1 MAGERNFLLGHGER
15 LVERVATPPGGATPE
30 LPYTADEARQR
41 LLPQVRAAVTTF
53 DSLPREACPSGKT
66 VGLVTLHPQFIAK
79 SYHPGDFLRDNGLS
93 YIGGR
98 GAKITP
104 EKWTRQGE
112 PVELDT
118 TELFVSGQR
127 ESFSLLAER
136 LASPDAFP
144 EGSPLQR
151 IEAFRAPDAS
161 DKKRGEM
168 SPPHASS
175 IFEVGLHIP
184 SVDRD
189 AIVRSFQ
196 RWARTCGVSADLD
209 RSIPVSGLIFMP
221 ITAHAEEL
229 DELSKFSFLRVIRP
243 MPKLRTLHPVERSLP
258 VGVLPPI
265 QMPDEPVVDSSIR
278 MAIFDGGLPAGGPMS
293 QWARSFDVPGVGP
306 TVDECVDHGHKVTSA
321 ALFGSLEPGEVA
333 PRPFNSVDHYRI
345 LDDVEEDSYAL
356 YTALNRI
363 RDVLEEKNYDF
374 VNLSLGPELP
384 IEDDEVHPWTAVLD
398 EYLSH
403 GQTFM
408 TVAAGNNGEHD
419 RESGNARVQVPSDC
433 VNALAVGSANSK
445 RKIWDRAKYSAVGP
459 GRSPGLVKPDVLSF
473 GGAPYEPFIFMPG
486 DGEESPLS
494 AMGTSFAAPAALR
507 MAAGI
512 RAHFGGHIKPLGLR
526 ALLVHC
532 AERGIMPVE
541 EAGWGRIP
549 DHIDA
554 FVISPANSVRVLYQ
568 GTIEPGQ
575 TMRMPIPLPEEI
587 RTGNVEIS
595 ATYCINSPTDSRS
608 PSAYTASA
616 IEPVFRPHAER
627 FSKEDSMHPKTDSFF
642 RSSDFLPEND
652 LRKGAHKWETT
663 KHRTLTK
670 RASSLLRPVFDVKYH
685 SRIEQFVGVPT
696 EKVEYA
702 LVITL
707 TSTQDADIYNKVVRA
722 YSGRLEILQP
732 QVEIPITVQP

>member
-1 MAGERNFLLGHGER
+1 MTGERNFLLGHGER
-15 LVERVATPPGGATPE
+15 LVERVPTPPGGATPE
-30 LPYTADEARQR
+30 LPYTAEEARQR
-41 LLPQVRAAVTTF
+41 LLPQIEAAARVF
-53 DSLPREACPSGKT
+53 DSLPDEACPSGKA

-79 SYHPGDFLRDNGLS
+79 SYHPGDFLRDNGMS
-93 YIGGR
+93 YIGSR
-98 GAKITP
+98 SAKITP
-104 EKWTRQGE
+104 GNWTRQGE
-112 PVELDT
+112 PEESET
-118 TELFVSGQR
+118 TELFVSGKR
-127 ESFSLLAER
+127 ESFTRLAER
-136 LASPDAFP
+136 MASPGAFP
-144 EGSPLQR
+144 EGSPLQKV
-151 IEAFRAPDAS
+151 EAFRAPGTS

-168 SPPHASS
+168 PLPRITS

-209 RSIPVSGLIFMP
+209 RSIPVSGLIFLP
-221 ITAHAEEL
+221 VTAHSEEL
-229 DELSKFSFLRVIRP
+229 DALSRFSFLRVIRP
-243 MPKLRTLHPVERSLP
+243 MPKLRTLHPIERSLP
-258 VGVLPPI
+258 VGELPPVAL
-265 QMPDEPVVDSSIR
+265 PDEEVVDSSIR
-278 MAIFDGGLPAGGPMS
+278 MAIFDGGLTPSGPMS
-293 QWARSFDVPGVGP
+293 RWANSFDAPGIGAA
-306 TVDECVDHGHKVTSA
+306 VDECMDHGHKVTSA
-321 ALFGSLEPGEVA
+321 ALFGCLNPGEVA
-333 PRPFNSVDHYRI
+333 QRPFNNVDHYRV
-345 LDDVEEDSYAL
+345 LDGLEDDPYSL

-374 VNLSLGPELP
+374 VNLSLGPALP

-403 GQTFM
+403 GSTFM
-408 TVAAGNNGEHD
+408 TVAAGNNGNHD
-419 RESGNARVQVPSDC
+419 RASGNARIQVPSDC
-433 VNALAVGSANSK
+433 VNALTVGSANSRLK
-445 RKIWDRAKYSAVGP
+445 NWDRAGYSAIGP
-459 GRSPGLVKPDVLSF
+459 GRSPGLVKPDILSF
-473 GGAPYEPFIFMPG
+473 GGAPYEPFIFLPSDDSG
-486 DGEESPLS
+486 SPLS

-512 RAHFGGHIKPLGLR
+512 RAHFGGHIKPLALR

-532 AERGIMPVE
+532 TERGFMPVE

-549 DHIDA
+549 DQIDT
-554 FVISPANSVRVLYQ
+554 FVICPENSVRVLYQ

-575 TMRMPIPLPEEI
+575 TMRMQIPLPEDV
-587 RTGNVEIS
+587 RTGSVEIS

-608 PSAYTASA
+608 PGTYTASA
-616 IEPVFRPHAER
+616 IEPFFRPHAEK
-627 FSKEDSMHPKTDSFF
+627 FSREDSMHPKTGPFF

-663 KHRTLTK
+663 KHKTLTK

-685 SRIEQFVGVPT
+685 SRSEQLVGTPT

-707 TSTQDADIYNKVVRA
+707 TCSRDSDIYNKVVRA
-722 YSGRLEILQP
+722 YSGRLEILLP

>member
-15 LVERVATPPGGATPE
+15 LVERVATPPGGASPE
-30 LPYTADEARQR
+30 LPYTAEEARQR
-41 LLPQVRAAVTTF
+41 LLPQVQRAVTTF
-53 DSLPREACPSGKT
+53 DSLPDEACPSGKT

-79 SYHPGDFLRDNGLS
+79 SYHPGDFLRDNGLA
-93 YIGGR
+93 YIGSR

-127 ESFSLLAER
+127 ESFSLLAQR
-136 LASPDAFP
+136 LESPGAFP
-144 EGSPLQR
+144 DGSPLQKV
-151 IEAFRAPDAS
+151 EAFRAPDAS

-168 SPPHASS
+168 PLPHISS
-175 IFEVGLHIP
+175 LFEVGLHIP

-196 RWARTCGVSADLD
+196 RWARACGVSADLD

-221 ITAHAEEL
+221 VAAHAEEL
-229 DELSKFSFLRVIRP
+229 DELSRFSFLRIVRP
-243 MPKLRTLHPVERSLP
+243 MPRLRTLHPIERSLP
-258 VGVLPPI
+258 AAALPPI
-265 QMPDEPVVDSSIR
+265 EVPDEPVVDSSIR
-278 MAIFDGGLPAGGPMS
+278 MAIFDGGLPSSGPMS
-293 QWARSFDVPGVGP
+293 RWAQSLDVPGVGAA
-306 TVDECVDHGHKVTSA
+306 VEECVDHGHKVTSA
-321 ALFGSLEPGEVA
+321 ALFGCLKPGEAA

-345 LDDVEEDSYAL
+345 LDDVEDDPYAL

-408 TVAAGNNGEHD
+408 TVAAGNNGNHD
-419 RESGNARVQVPSDC
+419 WASGNARIQVPSDC

-445 RKIWDRAKYSAVGP
+445 LKNWDRAEYSAIGP

-473 GGAPYEPFIFMPG
+473 GGTPYEPFIFLPRNG
-486 DGEESPLS
+486 TDAPSS
-494 AMGTSFAAPAALR
+494 AIGTSFAAPAALR

-549 DHIDA
+549 DQIDA
-554 FVISPANSVRVLYQ
+554 FVICPANSVRVLYQ
-568 GTIEPGQ
+568 GAIEPGQ
-575 TMRMPIPLPEEI
+575 TMRMPIPLPEDV

-608 PSAYTASA
+608 PSTYTASA
-616 IEPVFRPHAER
+616 IEPVFRPHAEK
-627 FSKEDSMHPKTDSFF
+627 FSKEDSMHPKTDPFF

-652 LRKGAHKWETT
+652 LRKGAHKWETI

-685 SRIEQFVGVPT
+685 SRIEQLVGVPT

-707 TSTQDADIYNKVVRA
+707 TSSRDADIYNKVVRA

>member
-15 LVERVATPPGGATPE
+15 LVAPVATPPGGATPE
-30 LPYTADEARQR
+30 LPYTAEEARQR
-41 LLPQVRAAVTTF
+41 LLPQVEAAVRAF
-53 DSLPREACPSGKT
+53 DSLPAEACPSGKT

-79 SYHPGDFLRDNGLS
+79 TYHPGDFLRDNGLS
-93 YIGGR
+93 YIGSR

-112 PVELDT
+112 PVAMDT
-118 TELFVSGQR
+118 TEIFVSGRR
-127 ESFSLLAER
+127 ESFTHLADLLQ
-136 LASPDAFP
+136 SPGAFP
-144 EGSPLQR
+144 EGSPLQKM
-151 IEAFRAPDAS
+151 EAFRAPGAS
-161 DKKRGEM
+161 DKKRGTM
-168 SPPHASS
+168 PLPQTSS
-175 IFEVGLHIP
+175 LFEVGLHIP

-189 AIVRSFQ
+189 AILRSFQ
-196 RWARTCGVSADLD
+196 RWARACGVSADLD

-221 ITAHAEEL
+221 IAAHTEEL
-229 DELSKFSFLRVIRP
+229 DELSRFSFLRVVRP
-243 MPKLRTLHPVERSLP
+243 MPRLRTLHPVERSLS
-258 VGVLPPI
+258 VGELPPI
-265 QMPDEPVVDSSIR
+265 EVPDEPVIDGSIR
-278 MAIFDGGLPAGGPMS
+278 MAIFDGGLPSSGPMS
-293 QWARSFDVPGVGP
+293 QWTQSFDAPGVGP
-306 TVDECVDHGHKVTSA
+306 VVEECVDHGHMVTSA
-321 ALFGSLEPGEVA
+321 ALFGCLNPGEIA

-345 LDDVEEDSYAL
+345 LDDEEEDSYAL

-408 TVAAGNNGEHD
+408 TLAAGNNGNND
-419 RESGNARVQVPSDC
+419 WASGNARVQVPSDC

-445 RKIWDRAKYSAVGP
+445 LKNWDRAGYSAIGP

-473 GGAPYEPFIFMPG
+473 GGSQYEPFIFLPRNG
-486 DGEESPLS
+486 DAPLS

-512 RAHFGGHIKPLGLR
+512 RAHFGGHIKPLALR

-532 AERGIMPVE
+532 TERGDVPID
-541 EAGWGRIP
+541 EAGWGRVP
-549 DHIDA
+549 DQIEA
-554 FVISPANSVRVLYQ
+554 FVVCPPNSVRVLYQ

-575 TMRMPIPLPEEI
+575 TMRMPIPLPEDA
-587 RTGNVEIS
+587 RTGNVIIS

-608 PSAYTASA
+608 PSTYTGSA
-616 IEPVFRPHAER
+616 IEPVFRPHAEK
-627 FSKEDSMHPKTDSFF
+627 FNNEDSMHPATAPFF

-663 KHRTLTK
+663 KHKILTK
-670 RASSLLRPVFDVKYH
+670 RASSLLRPVFDVRYL
-685 SRIEQFVGVPT
+685 SRLEQLAAIHT

-707 TSTQDADIYNKVVRA
+707 TTSADADIYNKVVRA
-722 YSGRLEILQP
+722 YSGQLEILQP
-732 QVEIPITVQP
+732 QVDIPISVQP

>member
-15 LVERVATPPGGATPE
+15 LVERVTPSTGGTTPV
-30 LPYTADEARQR
+30 LPYTAEEARQR
-41 LLPQVRAAVTTF
+41 LLPQLQTAVETF
-53 DSLPREACPSGKT
+53 DSLPDEACPSGKT
-66 VGLVTLHPQFIAK
+66 VGLVTLHPQWIAK
-79 SYHPGDFLRDNGLS
+79 SYHPADFLRDNGLS
-93 YIGGR
+93 YIGSR
-98 GAKITP
+98 GAKVTP

-127 ESFSLLAER
+127 ESFSQLAER
-136 LASPDAFP
+136 LESSSAFP
-144 EGSPLQR
+144 EGSALQR
-151 IEAFRAPDAS
+151 VEAFRAPIAS
-161 DKKRGEM
+161 DKQRGVM
-168 SPPHASS
+168 SLPPASS

-196 RWARTCGVSADLD
+196 RWARACGASADLA

-221 ITAHAEEL
+221 VAVQPDEL
-229 DELSKFSFLRVIRP
+229 DELSRFSFLRVIRP
-243 MPKLRTLHPVERSLP
+243 MPKLRTLHPVERSLS
-258 VGVLPPI
+258 VGDLPPI
-265 QMPDEPVVDSSIR
+265 EVPEEPVVDSSIR
-278 MAIFDGGLPAGGPMS
+278 MAIFDGGLPSNGPMS
-293 QWARSFDVPGVGP
+293 PWAQSLDVPGVGAA
-306 TVDECVDHGHKVTSA
+306 VEECVDHGHMVTSA
-321 ALFGSLEPGEVA
+321 ALFGCLTPGEVA

-408 TVAAGNNGEHD
+408 TVAAGNNGND
-419 RESGNARVQVPSDC
+419 DWASGNARVQVPSDC

-445 RKIWDRAKYSAVGP
+445 LKNWDRAGYSAIGP

-473 GGAPYEPFIFMPG
+473 GGTQYEPFIFLPG
-486 DGEESPLS
+486 NGTDSPLS
-494 AMGTSFAAPAALR
+494 AMGTSFAAPATLR

-541 EAGWGRIP
+541 EAGWGRVP
-549 DHIDA
+549 DQIDA
-554 FVISPANSVRVLYQ
+554 FVICPANSVRVLYQ
-568 GTIEPGQ
+568 GAIEPGQ
-575 TMRMPIPLPEEI
+575 TMRMPIPLPEDVK
-587 RTGNVEIS
+587 TGNVEIS

-608 PSAYTASA
+608 PSTYTASA

-627 FSKEDSMHPKTDSFF
+627 FSSEDSVHPKTDSFF

-685 SRIEQFVGVPT
+685 SRIEQLVGVAT

-707 TSTQDADIYNKVVRA
+707 TSSRDADIYNKVVRT